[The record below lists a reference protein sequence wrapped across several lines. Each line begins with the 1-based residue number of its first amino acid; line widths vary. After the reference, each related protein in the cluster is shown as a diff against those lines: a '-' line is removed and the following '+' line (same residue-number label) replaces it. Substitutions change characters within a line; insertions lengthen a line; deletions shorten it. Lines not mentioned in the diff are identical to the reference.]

1 MTGKAPLVEVENVS
15 VRFGEVHAVDGVS
28 FTVERG
34 EILGLVGESGS
45 GKSTLGRTVVGLVRH
60 PSGRIVFDGRS
71 VHEGSRAAQRAL
83 RMRMQVIFQEA
94 KASLSPRHRIGWLL
108 QEPYAINKVP
118 KAGRRT
124 SEGLLAEVG
133 LPAEI
138 ATKYP
143 HQVSGGQARRVSVAR
158 AIALRPDFL
167 FADEATAGLDA
178 STAASLL
185 NMLRDLVDENG
196 LTILL
201 VSHDLNVVGAIADR
215 IAVMYLGRIVEMG
228 PAEGVVGRPS
238 HPYTRALLAS
248 VPVVDASEIG
258 RVVAPLEGEPPSS
271 IAPPPGC
278 HFHPRCAHAIPRCS
292 QTPPACDEVEPRHTV
307 FCHRWR
313 EVRRICGQTIA

>member
-1 MTGKAPLVEVENVS
+1 MTGPAPLVQLEDVS
-15 VRFGEVHAVDGVS
+15 VSFGKLRAVDGVS
-28 FTVERG
+28 LTAERG

-45 GKSTLGRTVVGLVRH
+45 GKSTLGRTLVGLDR
-60 PSGRIVFDGRS
+60 PESGRILFDGHL
-71 VHEGSRAAQRAL
+71 VEQGSRAARREL
-83 RMRMQVIFQEA
+83 RMRMQVIFQDA
-94 KASLSPRHRIGWLL
+94 KASLSPRHRIDWLL

-118 KAGRRT
+118 KEQRR
-124 SEGLLAEVG
+124 SSLGLLAEVG

-167 FADEATAGLDA
+167 FADEPTAGLDA

-185 NMLRDLVDENG
+185 NMLRGLVDEHS

-215 IAVMYLGRIVEMG
+215 IAVMYLGRVVELG

-258 RVVAPLEGEPPSS
+258 RVVAPLEGEPPSAL
-271 IAPPPGC
+271 APPPGC
-278 HFHPRCAHAIPRCS
+278 HFHPRCPHAIPRCREAA
-292 QTPPACDEVEPRHTV
+292 PACEGVAPGHTV
-307 FCHRWR
+307 FCYRWR
-313 EVRRICGQTIA
+313 EI

>member
-1 MTGKAPLVEVENVS
+1 MTGPAPLVRLEDVS
-15 VRFGEVHAVDGVS
+15 VSFGKLRAVDGVS
-28 FTVERG
+28 FTAERG

-45 GKSTLGRTVVGLVRH
+45 GKSTLGRTLVGLVR
-60 PSGRIVFDGRS
+60 PESGRILFDGRL
-71 VHEGSRAAQRAL
+71 VEQGSRAARREL

-94 KASLSPRHRIGWLL
+94 KASLSPRHRIDWLL

-118 KAGRRT
+118 KEQRR
-124 SEGLLAEVG
+124 SSPGLLAEVG

-167 FADEATAGLDA
+167 FADEPTAGLDA

-185 NMLRDLVDENG
+185 NMLRGLVDEHS

-215 IAVMYLGRIVEMG
+215 IAVMYLGRVVELG
-228 PAEGVVGRPS
+228 PAEGVVGQPS

-258 RVVAPLEGEPPSS
+258 RVVAPLEGEPPSA

-278 HFHPRCAHAIPRCS
+278 HFHPRCPHAIPRCREAA
-292 QTPPACDEVEPRHTV
+292 PACEGVAPGHTV
-307 FCHRWR
+307 FCYRWR
-313 EVRRICGQTIA
+313 EI